1 MVFEKISVESGNSPY
16 APGED
21 EWIYTARDPN
31 KQNELENLIIE
42 DNKIFID
49 GNNGFTGFFQE
60 VSNHL
65 KSKMSNI
72 IKPEDGLKSI
82 ELVAAIYHSARTERK
97 VYLPLDTK
105 SAIYKD
111 WKPKK

>member
-1 MVFEKISVESGNSPY
+1 
-16 APGED
+16 
-21 EWIYTARDPN
+21 
-31 KQNELENLIIE
+31 
-42 DNKIFID
+42 
-49 GNNGFTGFFQE
+49 
-60 VSNHL
+60 
-65 KSKMSNI
+65 MSNI